1 MRADMLEKVFDLF
14 AQVDDSQEGLGI
26 GLALVRQVVSMH
38 GGTVQA
44 FSDGPGLGTEVV
56 VRLPV
61 SIEAAVPPPQVVR
74 RPDAAESVARRRIL
88 VVDDNSDAAE
98 SLALLLQIDGHDVR
112 TAFDGVEALDLAA
125 GFVPDVM
132 LLDIGMPRLDG
143 YEVARRLRKQ
153 PWARDLAL
161 IALTGWGQEQDR
173 RRTAE
178 AGFNA
183 HLIKPVGEAELRRA
197 IAAAGSGTSGLDRSR
212 TPSV

>member
-1 MRADMLEKVFDLF
+1 M
-14 AQVDDSQEGLGI
+14 I
-26 GLALVRQVVSMH
+26 
-38 GGTVQA
+38 
-44 FSDGPGLGTEVV
+44 
-56 VRLPV
+56 RLPAW
-61 SIEAAVPPPQVVR
+61 IETQDALD
-74 RPDAAESVARRRIL
+74 RPVDSRDAAETVSRRRIL

-98 SLALLLQIDGHDVR
+98 SLALLLQIDGHEVR

-125 GFVPDVM
+125 GFVPEVM

-143 YEVARRLRKQ
+143 YEVARRLRKE
-153 PWARDLAL
+153 PWGRNLSL

-197 IAAAGSGTSGLDRSR
+197 IAAAGSGPDGVSR
-212 TPSV
+212 TNTPST